1 MNAVGKTGGNTA
13 GNTAGNTGGNA
24 SASTAGTAA
33 VKAVVVGAGSIGSC
47 VALNLAE
54 QGVSVVLVDGQDPAR
69 GLSAHGFGWVNAVD
83 NGSDAYF
90 ALSAEG
96 LRAHEHLAA
105 RTGGAPWFFRTG
117 NLHWADTAAGAERL
131 ARTAAGYRAR
141 GYPVEEYEPGRAL
154 AELQPGLALDGV
166 HGPLHHYPADA
177 HVVSDRFLAAVQESC
192 RAHGVEIRT
201 GDPVTGL
208 LGADPVRGVVLASG
222 ARIEADAVISCAGR
236 GTRDLLAHAGAEVPL
251 VEPGDEGTVTMG
263 LLVRT
268 SPVAGARV
276 ERVLHAPG
284 LSVRPHSGGRLVL
297 HCHDVDHELDPGHPD
312 PAGQAARAAERVL
325 ARLDAVLPG
334 AGARVCVESAYVGV
348 RPMPADGMSV
358 LGPVPG
364 AASLYVV
371 VTHSGLTLAPVLGEI
386 VAGEVLGRP
395 SALAAAFRPERFSAR
410 TT

>member
-1 MNAVGKTGGNTA
+1 MSPAAK
-13 GNTAGNTGGNA
+13 
-24 SASTAGTAA
+24 AA
-33 VKAVVVGAGSIGSC
+33 VRAVVVGAGSIGSC

-54 QGVSVVLVDGQDPAR
+54 QGVSVVLVDGQDPRR

-96 LRAHEHLAA
+96 LRAHERLAA
-105 RTGGAPWFFRTG
+105 RTGGDPWFFRTG
-117 NLHWADTAAGAERL
+117 NLHWADTEDGAARL

-141 GYPVEEYEPGRAL
+141 AYPVEEYGPGRAR
-154 AELQPGLALDGV
+154 AELQPGLALDDV
-166 HGPLHHYPADA
+166 HGPLYHYPADA
-177 HVVSDRFLAAVQESC
+177 HVISDRFLAAVQDRG

-201 GDPVTGL
+201 GDPVTGF

-222 ARIEADAVISCAGR
+222 ERIEADAVVSCAGR
-236 GTRDLLAHAGAEVPL
+236 GTRDLSALAGAEVPL
-251 VEPGDEGTVTMG
+251 VEPGDEAALTMG

-268 SPVAGARV
+268 SPVTGARV
-276 ERVLHAPG
+276 ERILHAPE
-284 LSVRPHSGGRLVL
+284 LSVRPHTGGRLVL
-297 HCHDVDHELDPGHPD
+297 HCHDIDHELDPDHPD
-312 PAGQAARAAERVL
+312 PAGQARRAAERVL

-334 AGARVCVESAYVGV
+334 AGAGVGVESAYVGV

-358 LGPVPG
+358 LGPVRGEGSP
-364 AASLYVV
+364 YVV

-395 SALAAAFRPERFSAR
+395 SGLAAAFRPGRFAAR
-410 TT
+410 TA